1 MKYFIESLKYRNEA
15 LFIFGAIC
23 LISAIVFFSLSR
35 FSNIEVAGVNA
46 WYKPFKF
53 ALSTVFY
60 AWAMAWFCAYLP
72 PSFNLKLFNWTVIIL
87 LGFEIAYI
95 AFQAGKGQL
104 SHYNLSTA
112 FYATLYS
119 LMAIAATV
127 VTLYTAYVGILFCKH
142 SFPDLPD
149 YYVWSIRI
157 AIFIFVIFALEGFVM
172 GSRMSHT
179 IGGTDGAH
187 GIPILNWSKKFGDP
201 RIAHFIGMHALQVI
215 PLLSFYLL
223 KNTKLTIG
231 VGILYT
237 ALAIFTL
244 VQALKGK
251 SLFAPKNSKPISY
264 NSTNKKN
271 NS

>member
-1 MKYFIESLKYRNEA
+1 MKYFLETLKYRNEA
-15 LFIFGAIC
+15 LFIFGAVC
-23 LISAIVFFSLSR
+23 LIAALVFISLTR

-46 WYKPFKF
+46 WFKPFKF

-60 AWAMAWFCAYLP
+60 AWAMTWFCHYLP
-72 PSFNLKLFNWTVIIL
+72 STFNVKLFNWTVIVL

-95 AFQAGKGQL
+95 AFQAGRGQL
-104 SHYNLSTA
+104 SHFNISSGL
-112 FYATLYS
+112 YATLYS
-119 LMAIAATV
+119 MMGIAATI
-127 VTLYTAYVGILFCKH
+127 VTLYTGYIGILFCIKT
-142 SFPDLPD
+142 FPDLPN

-157 AIFIFVIFALEGFVM
+157 GIFLFVIFALEGAVM
-172 GSRMSHT
+172 GARMSHT
-179 IGGTDGAH
+179 IGGQDGAH

-215 PLLSFYLL
+215 PILSFYVL
-223 KNTKLTIG
+223 KNTKLTIAL
-231 VGILYT
+231 GIVYT

-251 SLFAPKNSKPISY
+251 PLFKTKNTNRDIY
-264 NSTNKKN
+264 NSTIKKN